1 MISLY
6 NIYST
11 RPAWIHLVLFILINV
26 VVSCG
31 PPEAD
36 NHAAWRV
43 YGGDAGGTK
52 YSALDQ
58 INRSNV
64 RQLEV
69 AWRYE
74 TGDSRRD
81 PPSTIECTPIVVDSI
96 MYLTTPGLKVMAL
109 QAATGQAI
117 WRYDPF
123 AGGRSSGVN
132 RGVTYWESG
141 NDRRILMTAGP
152 YIHALNA
159 MTGKL
164 IPAFGDSGKVDLR
177 LGLDRDVGDLSV
189 TASSPGVIYKN
200 LYITGSSVGE
210 GPRPAAPGH
219 IRAYDVRTG
228 ERRWIFHTIPHP
240 GEFGYDTWPPDAWKW
255 AGGANSWA
263 GMTVDTDRGIVFA
276 PTGSAT
282 YDHYGG
288 DRPGKNLFANCLLAL
303 NAETGERL
311 WHFQAVH
318 HDIWDYDLAS
328 PPALVTVRQNGQQID
343 AVAQPTKMGHLF
355 VFNRETGEPVFPI
368 QERPVPQSDIP
379 GEATWPTQPFPPQS
393 LIYAVQGFTE
403 DLITNISP
411 EARAYVLERFRE
423 FRSGPLYL
431 PPGEQGTLVLPQFN
445 GGTDWGGASFDPATG
460 ILYVNTSN
468 VAESITMV
476 PTDPA
481 ESGGLPPP
489 GEMIYRT
496 SCAVCHGLN
505 REGDGQSVPD
515 IRDLRDRMPKT
526 TFRAIVRNG
535 QGQMLPVPD
544 LSDREMSQLTNFL
557 YGAQE
562 QVGPEED
569 VANRPT
575 MPPYIATG
583 HQPFRDPNDYPANK
597 PPWGTLNAIDLSAGE
612 ILWQVPLG
620 EHQELLDRG
629 LPPTG
634 TFNMGGSIV
643 TAGGLVFIGATKDE
657 KFRAFDK
664 ASGEILWEGQ
674 LAAGAYATPCT
685 YAVDGRQYVVI
696 AAGGGGKPG
705 TRSGDTYVA
714 FALAE

>member
-1 MISLY
+1 MIYLKIACRIVPS
-6 NIYST
+6 
-11 RPAWIHLVLFILINV
+11 WIQLVFTALMV
-26 VVSCG
+26 GVVSCE
-31 PPEAD
+31 PP
-36 NHAAWRV
+36 AAAHHTTWRV
-43 YGGDAGGTK
+43 YGGDPGGTK

-64 RQLEV
+64 QQLAV

-74 TGDSRRD
+74 SGD
-81 PPSTIECTPIVVDSI
+81 PPSTIECTPIVVDST
-96 MYLTTPGLKVMAL
+96 MYLTTPGLKVVAL
-109 QAATGQAI
+109 HAGTGEEI

-123 AGGRSSGVN
+123 AGGSPSGVN
-132 RGVTYWESG
+132 RGVTYWEDG
-141 NDRRILMTAGP
+141 GDRRILMMAGP

-159 MTGKL
+159 ATGQL
-164 IPAFGDSGKVDLR
+164 VPAFGDSGKVDLR
-177 LGLDRDVGDLSV
+177 EGLDRHIDDLSV
-189 TASSPGVIYKN
+189 TATSPGVIYKN
-200 LYITGSSVGE
+200 LYITGGRVGE

-219 IRAYDVRTG
+219 IRAYNVRTG

-240 GEFGYDTWPPDAWKW
+240 GEVGYDTWPPDAWQW

-263 GMTVDTDRGIVFA
+263 GMTVDTERGIVFA
-276 PTGSAT
+276 PTGSAA

-303 NAETGERL
+303 DAATGERL

-318 HDIWDYDLAS
+318 HDLWDYDLAS

-355 VFNRETGEPVFPI
+355 VFNRATGEPIFPI
-368 QERPVPQSDIP
+368 EERSVPQSDVP
-379 GEATWPTQPFPPQS
+379 GEVTWPTQPFPPQS
-393 LIYAVQGFTE
+393 LTYAVQGFTE
-403 DLITNISP
+403 DLITDISP
-411 EARAYVLERFRE
+411 EAHADVQERFRQ
-423 FRSGPLYL
+423 FRSGPLFL
-431 PPGEQGTLVLPQFN
+431 PPSEQGTLVLPQFN

-481 ESGGLPPP
+481 ESGGQPSP
-489 GEMIYRT
+489 GEMVYRT

-505 REGDGQSVPD
+505 REGDGQSVPG
-515 IRDLRDRMPKT
+515 IRDLGDRMSKP
-526 TFRAIVRNG
+526 TFRTIIRNG
-535 QGQMLPVPD
+535 QGQMPPVP
-544 LSDREMSQLTNFL
+544 LSDRKMTQLTNFL
-557 YGAQE
+557 YKEQE
-562 QVGPEED
+562 QPAAAGEED
-569 VANRPT
+569 PRSN

-583 HQPFRDPNDYPANK
+583 HKPFRDPNGYPANK
-597 PPWGTLNAIDLSAGE
+597 PPWGTLNAIDLDAGE
-612 ILWQVPLG
+612 IQWQVPLG
-620 EHQELLDRG
+620 VHQELLDRG

-664 ASGEILWEGQ
+664 ASGEILWETQ
-674 LAAGAYATPCT
+674 LSAGAYATPCT
-685 YAVDGRQYVVI
+685 YMVDGRQYVVI

-705 TRSGDTYVA
+705 TRSGDAYVA
-714 FALAE
+714 FALPD